1 VKKVPSDSF
10 SVLADRIRRQ
20 EVGAG
25 TCVRTPFGSRRI
37 YYADLTATGRHLSFV
52 EAWIGRIRPYYAN
65 THTEVSATGRLM
77 SGLRQSA
84 REVIRTAVNARDD
97 DEVLFVGSGAT
108 AAINKLVG
116 LLGLRVSEPPESHHG
131 IGRSSPPG
139 ERPVVFVGPYEHHS
153 NELPWLESAAE
164 VVEIGLD
171 ADGAIDAGDLERRL
185 REYAGRPMKIGSF
198 SAASNVTGLLSD
210 VPRIARVLHG
220 AGALALFD
228 YAAAAPYV
236 PIDMHPPAHDERID
250 ALFISPHKFIGGPEA
265 SGILVAHRSLFRM
278 QTPERPGGGTV
289 DYVAGPRRVDVDYVR
304 PLAAREEGGTPA
316 ILGDMRAGL
325 AFLVKEMLGP
335 EQILA
340 HERSMAARS
349 AERLAR
355 HPAIDVLGPPRGSR
369 LAIVPIVVKGLHH
382 DLVSTLLDDLFGI
395 QTRSGCS
402 CAGPYGHA
410 LLGIDVAVSARF
422 RALVH
427 RGVQGIKPGWARI
440 SIPHYATNDD
450 FEFLLSAIEFV
461 ASHGHDFVP
470 LYRFGWRDGVWR
482 HVEHPSP
489 DQGTPEMTLDS
500 LLAMAGRPQA
510 PLAGEAPTE
519 AKLASERAGY
529 FSEARE
535 LARRLRD
542 RWRESPPAWNPPTG
556 DADVDEL
563 AWFRFVHTDPPDPGR
578 HDAGR
583 SSPD

>member
-1 VKKVPSDSF
+1 VVKKGPSDSF

-20 EVGAG
+20 DVGAG
-25 TCVRTPFGSRRI
+25 TRVRTPFGSRRI

-52 EAWIGRIRPYYAN
+52 EEWIARLRPYYAN

-77 SGLRQSA
+77 TGLRESA
-84 REVIRTAVNARDD
+84 REVIGAAVNAGDD

-116 LLGLRVSEPPESHHG
+116 LLGLR
-131 IGRSSPPG
+131 RSDPPG
-139 ERPVVFVGPYEHHS
+139 SHRQLGRPVVFVGPYEHHS
-153 NELPWLESAAE
+153 NELPWLESTAD

-171 ADGAIDAGDLERRL
+171 ADGGIDVGDLERQL
-185 REYAGRPMKIGSF
+185 RGHAERPIKIGSF

-210 VPRIARVLHG
+210 VPRIAGVLHR

-265 SGILVAHRSLFRM
+265 SGVLVAHRGLFRM
-278 QTPERPGGGTV
+278 ATPERPGGGTV
-289 DYVAGPRRVDVDYVR
+289 DYVAGPCRVDVDYVCD
-304 PLAAREEGGTPA
+304 LAEREEGGTPA
-316 ILGDMRAGL
+316 ILGDIRAGL

-340 HERSMAARS
+340 HETSMATRA
-349 AERLAR
+349 AQRLAR
-355 HPAIDVLGPPRGSR
+355 HPAIDVLGPSGGNH
-369 LAIVPIVVKGLHH
+369 LAIIPIVVEGLHH

-402 CAGPYGHA
+402 CAGPYGHS
-410 LLGIDVAVSARF
+410 LLGIGADVSNRF
-422 RALVH
+422 RALVR

-440 SIPHYATNDD
+440 SIPHYATEDD
-450 FEFLLSAIEFV
+450 FEYLLSAIEFV
-461 ASHGHDFVP
+461 ASHGQEFVP

-482 HVEHPSP
+482 HVEHPAP

-500 LLAMAGRPQA
+500 LLAMSGRPREA
-510 PLAGEAPTE
+510 CAGEAPTE
-519 AKLASERAGY
+519 SELASERASY

-535 LARRLRD
+535 LVQRLRD
-542 RWRESPPAWNPPTG
+542 RWRESPPVWNPPTG

-563 AWFRFVHTDPPDPGR
+563 AWFRFVDADPPDPVRDDSEG
-578 HDAGR
+578 